1 MARSSLD
8 IFHEGSTV
16 AIQGY
21 DQSRRVFYWNDAS
34 ESLYGYRHGEALG
47 EQLEDLIIPHETRE
61 SVITEVDAWMS
72 GDLPPTGGLL
82 TLRRRDGSRVRVHS
96 HHLIV
101 RDSGTGPR
109 MFCIDVPPARYE
121 RVEAAVRHVAGGVGQ
136 TPEQELIRGIIA
148 SLTHE
153 PHIPPSDIAVVA
165 SALSPEAKAA
175 PDRVPNEIATA
186 SVTGHAAERVISQ
199 TRSLMSPRWPDGSL
213 VPMPRRVS
221 IQDLLVEVGS
231 LMRRPLSLARPQ
243 IVMEPVPAGL
253 RVRVDPFLA
262 RQAIL
267 ALTRHALA
275 SVHEIE
281 TITLAARL
289 HHGIADMVFICVEDT
304 GPPLPP
310 EVRAAVL
317 IGHGVKAAD
326 QAGIT
331 GPKTFHLAIAQRI
344 AMATG
349 ALLSLDRTQDGRNIS
364 ILSAP
369 MASATG

>member
-1 MARSSLD
+1 MTRPSLD
-8 IFHEGSTV
+8 IFHEGSDV

-21 DQSRRVFYWNDAS
+21 NQFRRVFYWNDAS
-34 ESLYGYRHGEALG
+34 ELVYGYRQAEALG
-47 EQLEDLIIPHETRE
+47 EQIEDLIIPYEIRDL
-61 SVITEVDAWMS
+61 VIAEVDAWMS
-72 GDLPPTGGLL
+72 GGLPPTGGLV
-82 TLRRRDGSRVRVHS
+82 TLRHRDGSSVRVHS

-101 RDSGTGPR
+101 RGARTGPR

-121 RVEAAVRHVAGGVGQ
+121 RVEAAVSHVADRFSQ
-136 TPEQELIRGIIA
+136 TQEQELVRDIIA
-148 SLTHE
+148 SLAHE
-153 PHIPPSDIAVVA
+153 SRIPPSDIANVA
-165 SALSPEAKAA
+165 SAFSPATKAA
-175 PDRVPNEIATA
+175 PDQRAT
-186 SVTGHAAERVISQ
+186 GDAAERIISQ
-199 TRSLMSPRWPDGSL
+199 TRSLMSLRWPDGSL
-213 VPMPRRVS
+213 LPVPRSVP

-231 LMRRPLSLARPQ
+231 LMHHPLSLTPPQ

-275 SVHEIE
+275 SVHETD

-289 HHGIADMVFICVEDT
+289 RHGVTDMVLICVEDA

-310 EVRAAVL
+310 KVRATVL
-317 IGHGVKAAD
+317 IGHSVKAAE
-326 QAGIT
+326 QANIT

-364 ILSAP
+364 ILGVP
-369 MASATG
+369 MAGTTD